1 MQNARGLLI
10 GAAIAV
16 AALGGTLACNAIL
29 GLGDYQVVDGG
40 VLPGGDGG
48 PTSGDCGV
56 ASPDAACF
64 ACEPTQDVEF
74 LNACTDSTCVPYDD
88 YANIPGF
95 NGTLPDIPEPTPDG
109 G

>member
-10 GAAIAV
+10 GGVIAA

-29 GLGDYQVVDGG
+29 GLGDYKVADGG
-40 VLPGGDGG
+40 VLPLSDGG
-48 PTSGDCGV
+48 VPSGDCGV
-56 ASPDAACF
+56 ASADAACF
-64 ACEPTQDVEF
+64 ACEPQKDVEF

-95 NGTLPDIPEPTPDG
+95 TGVLPDIPEPTPDG